1 MTATGYNF
9 INHQLATNPFLRQHD
24 DVLIDDRAYTARD
37 NGVTVEQAL
46 AKAVQ
51 CERVRLAIG
60 SGDWMRQGGGA
71 VSEQQH
77 RQLWLNYLTA
87 LRTAEIG

>member
-1 MTATGYNF
+1 MSQQTYNF
-9 INHQLATNPFLRQHD
+9 IDHQLNTNPFLRAHD
-24 DVLIDDRAYTARD
+24 DVLVEDKAYAARD

-46 AKAVQ
+46 AQAAQ

-60 SGDWMRQGGGA
+60 SGDWMRQGGQPVTA
-71 VSEQQH
+71 LQH

-87 LRTAEIG
+87 LRCAEIA